1 VSLVPFVHLDVD
13 LSRAEVG
20 DHVVLANA
28 ELHHLTRVLRLRP
41 GARIEI
47 TDGHGAVAAASLRD
61 DGVEV
66 DSPVGLEPAR
76 IPRLV
81 VAQALPKGRK
91 LDEVV
96 RQVTELGADAVIPVQ
111 AERSVARPPSERVGK
126 LQTRAQ
132 AVARAAA
139 EQARS
144 PWRTTV
150 MPVTTTVSLAE
161 RVRAAG
167 TDGLPGDGREALV
180 VAHLDAPALPVVLAS
195 LAPLARLAIAIGPEG
210 GWSDAEVAQL
220 RADGALVVGLGGTV
234 LRTEHAAA
242 AALAVAGAVLGRWG

>member
-1 VSLVPFVHLDVD
+1 MSLVPFVHLDAD
-13 LSRAEVG
+13 LRRAEVG
-20 DHVVLANA
+20 DHVALSAP
-28 ELHHLTRVLRLRP
+28 ERHHLTRVLRLSA
-41 GARIEI
+41 GARVEV
-47 TDGHGAVAAASLRD
+47 TDGQGTLAEGVLVD
-61 DGVEV
+61 DGV
-66 DSPVGLEPAR
+66 DLTAPPRREP
-76 IPRLV
+76 PRTPHLV

-96 RQVTELGADAVIPVQ
+96 RQVTELGADEVIPVQ

-126 LQTRAQ
+126 LRARAQ

-150 MPVTTTVSLAE
+150 SPITGTAMLAE
-161 RVRAAG
+161 ALRG
-167 TDGLPGDGREALV
+167 TSAPGTREALL

-195 LAPLARLAIAIGPEG
+195 LAPLDRLTIAIGPEG
-210 GWSDAEVAQL
+210 GWSDTEVAGL

-242 AALAVAGAVLGRWG
+242 AALAVASAVLGRWG